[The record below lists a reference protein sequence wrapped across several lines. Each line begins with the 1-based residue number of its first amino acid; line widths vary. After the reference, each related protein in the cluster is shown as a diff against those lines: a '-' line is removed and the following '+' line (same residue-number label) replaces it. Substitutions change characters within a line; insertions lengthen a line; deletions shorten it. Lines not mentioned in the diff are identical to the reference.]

1 MSTTNRKGPFTG
13 KHMLMVMVGGFGI
26 VIAVNFYMASLAV
39 GGFHGIVVDNSYVA
53 SQQFN
58 SWLDEAEADRALGW
72 QAVAERGPSGRIRVM
87 TSAVPEG
94 AVLTAELRRP
104 IGAHEFASVAFAA
117 QGEGEFISLSQVPAG
132 RWTMRLTITADGE
145 QWLQESEI

>member
-1 MSTTNRKGPFTG
+1 MASKTQSTRFTG
-13 KHMLMVMVGGFGI
+13 KHMAMVLVGGFS
-26 VIAVNFYMASLAV
+26 VVVAVNFYMASLAV

-58 SWLDEAEADRALGW
+58 SWLDEAKADQALGW
-72 QAVAERGPSGRIRVM
+72 QARAQRQPSGHIVVQ

-132 RWTMRLTITADGE
+132 RWSMRLTITADGE

>member
-1 MSTTNRKGPFTG
+1 MR
-13 KHMLMVMVGGFGI
+13 MLFL
-26 VIAVNFYMASLAV
+26 ASLVLLAACSDD
-39 GGFHGIVVDNSYVA
+39 GDRSPASPSSLTVVS
-53 SQQFN
+53 
-58 SWLDEAEADRALGW
+58 
-72 QAVAERGPSGRIRVM
+72 
-87 TSAVPEG
+87 SAVPEG